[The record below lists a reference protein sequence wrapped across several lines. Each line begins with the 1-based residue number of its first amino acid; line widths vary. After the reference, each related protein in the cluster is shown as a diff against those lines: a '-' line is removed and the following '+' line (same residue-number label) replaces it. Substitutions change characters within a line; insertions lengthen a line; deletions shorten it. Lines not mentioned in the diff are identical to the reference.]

1 MTSAGLSPEQIS
13 RLRRRGRLLLLL
25 DAAERAG
32 VTPLASARLHAFAYL
47 SDVLSPV
54 WDLPAFDGKILK
66 IDGGPHYPDLQEEL
80 DHLVVLGLVEVSNL
94 EYVGRGETG
103 ARLEGRYALNF
114 TSSFLAPLLAGLGA
128 GKEGEAIDAD
138 DRRVHHFM
146 AELAGALATLPNDE
160 IDIAASVDVT
170 YRSVNSLNNIVDF
183 ADWAE
188 DTWQAN
194 PSWQATERFEAF
206 LPEDAG
212 LSPGEKLYLYATY
225 LGRVAHA
232 A

>member
-1 MTSAGLSPEQIS
+1 MTTDGLSPDQIA
-13 RLRRRGRLLLLL
+13 RLRRRGRLLLIL
-25 DAAERAG
+25 DAAERAA
-32 VTPLASARLHAFAYL
+32 VTPLASPRLHAFAYL

-80 DHLVVLGLVEVSNL
+80 DHLVVLGLVEVSDL
-94 EYVGRGETG
+94 VFVGRGENG
-103 ARLEGRYALNF
+103 ARLEGNYALNF
-114 TSSFLAPLLAGLGA
+114 ASSFLTPLLAGLGA
-128 GKEGEAIDAD
+128 GGEDEAIDPD
-138 DRRVHHFM
+138 DRRVHRFM
-146 AELAGALATLPNDE
+146 VELAGALATLPNDE

-183 ADWAE
+183 AEWAD
-188 DTWQAN
+188 DTWKAN
-194 PSWQATERFEAF
+194 PSWQASERFEAF
-206 LPEDAG
+206 LPSDAE

-225 LGRVAHA
+225 LGRLTHA

>member
-1 MTSAGLSPEQIS
+1 MKSAGLSADHIA

-25 DAAERAG
+25 DAAEHAA
-32 VTPLASARLHAFAYL
+32 VTPLASPRLHAFAYL

-54 WDLPAFDGKILK
+54 WNLPAFDGKILK

-80 DHLVVLGLVEVSNL
+80 DHLVVLGLVEVSEL
-94 EYVGRGETG
+94 EYVGRGENG

-114 TSSFLAPLLAGLGA
+114 ASSFLGPLLAGLGA
-128 GKEGEAIDAD
+128 GKEDEAIDPD
-138 DRRVHHFM
+138 DRRVHRFM
-146 AELAGALATLPNDE
+146 VELAGALATLPNDE
-160 IDIAASVDVT
+160 IDIAASADVT

-183 ADWAE
+183 AEWAE

-194 PSWQATERFEAF
+194 PSWQASERFEAF
-206 LPEDAG
+206 LPNDAD

>member
-1 MTSAGLSPEQIS
+1 VTAAGLTQGQVA

-25 DAAERAG
+25 DAAERAAI
-32 VTPLASARLHAFAYL
+32 TPLASTRLHAFAYL

-54 WDLPAFDGKILK
+54 WDLLAFDGKILK

-80 DHLVVLGLVEVSNL
+80 DHLVVLGLVEVNDL
-94 EYVGRGETG
+94 EYVGRGENG
-103 ARLEGRYALNF
+103 ARLEGKYALNF

-128 GKEGEAIDAD
+128 GDEAEAIDPD
-138 DRRVHHFM
+138 DHRVHRFM
-146 AELAGALATLPNDE
+146 VELASALATLPNDE
-160 IDIAASVDVT
+160 IDIAASADVT
-170 YRSVNSLNNIVDF
+170 YRSVPALNNIVDF
-183 ADWAE
+183 AEWAD

-194 PSWQATERFEAF
+194 PSWRASERFEAF
-206 LPEDAG
+206 LPDDAG
-212 LSPGEKLYLYATY
+212 LSPGEKLYLYAAY

>member
-1 MTSAGLSPEQIS
+1 MTAEGLLLDQIA

-25 DAAERAG
+25 DAAERAA
-32 VTPLASARLHAFAYL
+32 VTPLASPRLHAFAYL

-66 IDGGPHYPDLQEEL
+66 IDGGPHYPDLQAEL
-80 DHLVVLGLVEVSNL
+80 DHLVVLGLVEVSDL
-94 EYVGRGETG
+94 AYVGRGENG
-103 ARLEGRYALNF
+103 ARLEGKYALNF
-114 TSSFLAPLLAGLGA
+114 ASPFLSPLLAGLGA
-128 GKEGEAIDAD
+128 GAEDEAIDPD
-138 DRRVHHFM
+138 DRRVHGFM
-146 AELAGALATLPNDE
+146 VELAGALATLPNDE

-170 YRSVNSLNNIVDF
+170 YCSVSALNNIVDF
-183 ADWAE
+183 AEWAE
-188 DTWQAN
+188 DTWDAN
-194 PSWQATERFEAF
+194 PSWQASERFEAF
-206 LPEDAG
+206 LPDDAG

>member
-1 MTSAGLSPEQIS
+1 MTGAGLTEDDVA

-25 DAAERAG
+25 DAAERAA

-54 WDLPAFDGKILK
+54 WNLPAFDGKILK
-66 IDGGPHYPDLQEEL
+66 IDGGPHYPDFQEEL
-80 DHLVVLGLVEVSNL
+80 DHLVVLGLVEVKDL
-94 EYVGRGETG
+94 EYVGRGENG
-103 ARLEGRYALNF
+103 ARLEGKYALNF
-114 TSSFLAPLLAGLGA
+114 ESLFLAPLLAALGA
-128 GKEGEAIDAD
+128 GDEAEAVDPE
-138 DRRVHHFM
+138 DRRVHLFM
-146 AELAGALATLPNDE
+146 VELAGALATLPNDE
-160 IDIAASVDVT
+160 IDVAASADVT
-170 YRSVNSLNNIVDF
+170 YRSVPALNNIVDF
-183 ADWAE
+183 AEWAE

-194 PSWQATERFEAF
+194 PSWQASERFEAF
-206 LPEDAG
+206 LPDDAG